1 VLLSEICE
9 KSGMKMS
16 AKDDIEITG
25 ITADSRQVK
34 PGFLFAA
41 LPGLILDGRDFI
53 ESAASEGATAILVPE
68 GTQLDSILTSSETN
82 NVQLI
87 SDANPRKRFALI
99 AASFYDR
106 QPEKVAAVTGT
117 NGKSSVVEFT
127 RQIWNILHFKA
138 ASLGTLGT
146 LGIRSGQVSNLA
158 NLTTPDPVKLHL
170 TLSKLAGEGI
180 SHLALEASSH
190 GLEQHRL
197 DGIRLDVGAFTNLTR
212 DHLDYHHSMD
222 EYFSA
227 KKRLFGEI
235 LSADGIAVL
244 NADVPHFK
252 ELSKLCNTRG
262 VEVLSYGRLGNY
274 IHLSKTRPNKDGNLI
289 NITVSGKPYELPLP
303 LVGEFQVSNALCAL
317 GICLA
322 TGAETTR
329 AVDSLSTIEGVSG
342 RLELIGQLL
351 NGGRVYVDYAHTPD
365 GLYSVL
371 KTLRNHTTGR
381 LAVVFGCGGDRDP
394 GKRREMGS
402 IAAKLADS
410 IYITD
415 DNPRH
420 EDPSLI
426 RANIL
431 DGAPNGVEIDD
442 RAEAIRAAISAIE
455 ANDVLLIAGKGH
467 ESSQIIGD
475 SRKSFSDAETA
486 RVALENEWGN
496 V

>member
-1 VLLSEICE
+1 MLLSEICE

-16 AKDDIEITG
+16 VKNDIEITG

-41 LPGLILDGRDFI
+41 LPGLSLDGLDFVD
-53 ESAASEGATAILVPE
+53 SAANEGATAVLVPE
-68 GTQLDSILTSSETN
+68 GKQLDSALNSNKAN

-106 QPEKVAAVTGT
+106 QPEKIAAVTGT

-138 ASLGTLGT
+138 ASIGT
-146 LGIRSGQVSNLA
+146 LGIRSDEIRKST

-170 TLSKLAGEGI
+170 ALSKLTAEGV

-190 GLEQHRL
+190 GLEQYRL
-197 DGIRLDVGAFTNLTR
+197 DGVQVDVGAFTNLTR
-212 DHLDYHHSMD
+212 DHLDYHHSMGA
-222 EYFSA
+222 YFSA

-235 LSADGIAVL
+235 LSSDGIAVL
-244 NADVPHFK
+244 NADVPHFE
-252 ELSKLCNTRG
+252 ELSKICKTRG
-262 VEVLSYGRLGNY
+262 IEVLSYGRSGNY
-274 IHLSKTRPNKDGNLI
+274 IRLSKTQPNEDGNVI
-289 NITVSGKPYELPLP
+289 NIAVSGNPYELPLP

-329 AVDSLSTIEGVSG
+329 AVDSLRTIGGVSG
-342 RLELIGQLL
+342 RLELVGQRL

-365 GLYSVL
+365 GLNSVL
-371 KTLRNHTTGR
+371 KTLKNHTTGR

-394 GKRREMGS
+394 GKRREMGR
-402 IAAKLADS
+402 IAEELADS

-431 DGAPNGVEIDD
+431 EGAPNGVEIDD
-442 RAEAIRAAISAIE
+442 RAEAIRAAISATE

-475 SRKSFSDAETA
+475 SRKSFSDVETA
-486 RVALENEWGN
+486 HVALESERGN